1 MYCYHCGCQLTEH
14 DYCPHCGA
22 DVGTYKKLLSISNYY
37 YNEGLAKAGVRDLS
51 GAIVSLRQ
59 SVRFNKDNIEARN
72 LLGLVY
78 YEIGEVVAAL
88 SEWVISKNLRP
99 EKNIADDYIDR
110 VQSNQTR
117 LDTINQTI
125 KKYNQALLYCKQGSL
140 DLAVIQLKKV
150 LSLNSHYLRA
160 HQLLALLYINS
171 NDWKKASR
179 ELDKCMAIDV
189 GNTTTLRYRK
199 AVESQQLP
207 EEANESSNRLKK
219 IKQDVITYQVGNET
233 IIQPLG
239 AKNPGI
245 DAPALPTNLINIGLG
260 LLIGASIVGFLI
272 LPARVQA
279 VRNASAENVKAVS
292 EQADAKN
299 ASIQE
304 KDQQIENLT
313 SEKTALEEELEQ
325 YKSSEGSVSVN
336 DALFAAVD
344 AYLQDDSDIASI
356 SESFSSIDYE
366 SVADTA
372 SEQFKTLYEDLYTR
386 IRPQMMSQYYET
398 GYTAYQQ
405 SDYVSAIDNLTK
417 AVQYGD
423 KEEDSSEYADAVF
436 YLADSYYMQY
446 KSADNNQKSKFT
458 ENITKAQQG
467 FTQVST
473 EFQDLRIANTA
484 DAKLEEIRN
493 LRIASTTDG
502 NQDAEEEESSSAVS
516 SGRSTSSSSGS
527 SSGSSSSGSGSSGN
541 SANSSSGSASS
552 GSSSGS
558 SSVSSSGSA
567 SASSGQTQESTSSAS
582 SADAAAQQA
591 AEAAAA
597 QQAAAAA
604 AAQQAAEAA
613 AAQQAA
619 EAAAAQQA
627 AAQSAG
633 Q

>member
-1 MYCYHCGCQLTEH
+1 MYCYRCGCQLTEH

-22 DVGTYKKLLSISNYY
+22 EVGTYKKLLSLSNYY

-51 GAIVSLRQ
+51 GAVVSLRQ

-78 YEIGEVVAAL
+78 YETGEVVSAL

-117 LDTINQTI
+117 LETINQTI
-125 KKYNQALLYCKQGSL
+125 KKYNQALLYCRQGSL

-150 LSLNSHYLRA
+150 LSLNPHYLRA
-160 HQLLALLYINS
+160 HQLLALLYIES

-199 AVESQQLP
+199 AVESQRLP
-207 EEANESSNRLKK
+207 EETQESPARVKK
-219 IKQDVITYQVGNET
+219 ARQDVITYQSGNET
-233 IIQPLG
+233 IIQPVG

-292 EQADAKN
+292 EQADSKTAT
-299 ASIQE
+299 IQE
-304 KDQQIENLT
+304 KEQQIEDLT
-313 SEKTALEEELEQ
+313 NEKNTLQEELEQ
-325 YKSSEGSVSVN
+325 YKSTEGSVSVN
-336 DALFAAVD
+336 DALFTAVD
-344 AYLQDDSDIASI
+344 AYLQDDTDIAAI

-366 SVADTA
+366 AVSDTV

-386 IRPQMMSQYYET
+386 IRPQMMKQYYDT

-405 SDYVSAIDNLTK
+405 ADYVSAIDNLTK

-423 KEEDSSEYADAVF
+423 KEEDSSEYANAVF

-446 KSADNNQKSKFT
+446 KSAENSQKSKFT

-473 EFQDLRIANTA
+473 EFPDLRIANTA

-493 LRIASTTDG
+493 LKVASAADSS
-502 NQDAEEEESSSAVS
+502 QDAEESTSSAS
-516 SGRSTSSSSGS
+516 SGKSSTSSSSASSSGSSANSSSSSNSSGSAAGS
-527 SSGSSSSGSGSSGN
+527 SSGSST
-541 SANSSSGSASS
+541 
-552 GSSSGS
+552 
-558 SSVSSSGSA
+558 
-567 SASSGQTQESTSSAS
+567 SASSGQTQASTSAS
-582 SADAAAQQA
+582 SQSDAAAQA
-591 AEAAAA
+591 AS
-597 QQAAAAA
+597 
-604 AAQQAAEAA
+604 QQAAEAA

-627 AAQSAG
+627 ADTDAAQQAAAAAAAQQAAEAQGAG

>member
-51 GAIVSLRQ
+51 GAITSLRQ

-78 YEIGEVVAAL
+78 YETGEVVAAL

-117 LDTINQTI
+117 LDTINQSI
-125 KKYNQALLYCKQGSL
+125 KKYNQALLYCRQGSL

-150 LSLNSHYLRA
+150 LSLNPHYLRA

-171 NDWKKASR
+171 SDWKKAAK

-189 GNTTTLRYRK
+189 GNTTTLRYCK
-199 AVESQQLP
+199 AVESQRLP
-207 EEANESSNRLKK
+207 EEAQESAARAKK
-219 IKQDVITYQVGNET
+219 TRQDVIKYQSGNET

-304 KDQQIENLT
+304 KDQQIEDLT

-325 YKSSEGSVSVN
+325 YKGTEGSVSVN

-344 AYLQDDSDIASI
+344 AYLQDSSDIVSI
-356 SESFSSIDYE
+356 SESFSAIDYE

-405 SDYVSAIDNLTK
+405 ADYVSAIDNLTK

-423 KEEDSSEYADAVF
+423 KEEDSSEYANAVF

-473 EFQDLRIANTA
+473 EFSDLRIANTA

-493 LRIASTTDG
+493 LRVASAADG
-502 NQDAEEEESSSAVS
+502 TQDTEEEDSSASSS

-527 SSGSSSSGSGSSGN
+527 ASSGSSSSSSSANSSSGSSSSGSSS
-541 SANSSSGSASS
+541 NSSSG
-552 GSSSGS
+552 
-558 SSVSSSGSA
+558 SSGSA
-567 SASSGQTQESTSSAS
+567 SAASGQTQESTSAAS
-582 SADAAAQQA
+582 SAD
-591 AEAAAA
+591 
-597 QQAAAAA
+597 A

-619 EAAAAQQA
+619 EAAAAQQEAAAAAAAQQAAEAA
-627 AAQSAG
+627 AAQSDG